1 MGLVDSSKSPYL
13 IPQEACD
20 YLRITRATLYN
31 LVYQQKLQPIRMGKG
46 KLQAIVGHKDLKT
59 TMSYIRLCGADL
71 VGATDSLVLDLSK
84 SGQLV
89 DLSKTKNI

>member
-31 LVYQQKLQPIRMGKG
+31 LVYQQKLKPIRKGNGKRAR
-46 KLQAIVGHKDLKT
+46 LLFLKDE
-59 TMSYIRLCGADL
+59 
-71 VGATDSLVLDLSK
+71 LDRYL
-84 SGQLV
+84 GLDNV
-89 DLSKTKNI
+89 N